1 MISNPSSITSSAST
15 VITTTSVVASSP
27 SVSTLTSS
35 SPSSPSSSSSTPLSS
50 TSSSTPVTTINQ
62 YVTSVTNK
70 QITPSST
77 SSSSSQSSPEAIQV
91 IYSSSSDSLCPPTG
105 GDDGD
110 KESGDHGGSMK
121 DKRLNQNT
129 GQPPL
134 KSILSPSSARRPTQL
149 LCETSLTFNES
160 NEIHGVSQM
169 ETNNHDQGKRRKVG
183 EREDQEDNVKSD
195 SCHEI
200 NGGGQGIGNDNGG
213 VIASTIGSGGGGG
226 EGRKGIYGIMK
237 SASSPVD
244 RKKKAR
250 VEFSNIVDER
260 RASTSFGPITN
271 NHHRESRLS
280 VLISSSTSSSSS
292 SSSYNQNPRS
302 RYQQHHHHFGLTS
315 PTSHGNSDEGRRGSD
330 LMKLFTRRRSRSP
343 TSLSAA
349 SCRRLQQP
357 RLSLLGKP
365 IVPRSIKQRDPR
377 YRRTQILI
385 HNFLERPRGKKAVV
399 YHLLQFCM
407 VFTCLILS
415 VFSTIKEYEEAASAI
430 LLKMELLMIV
440 WFTVE
445 FFLRLWSAGCRSRY
459 QGWVGRMRFLRSPF
473 CVIDIVVIIASIVVF
488 IVGTGG
494 QVFATSALRGLRFF
508 QILRMVRM
516 DRRGGTWKLLGSV
529 VYAHRQELITTVYIG
544 FLGLIFSSFLV
555 YLVEKDSNPETFN
568 NFADALWWGV
578 ITLCTVGYGDIVPKT
593 WPGKLIASFCALLG
607 ISFFALPAGILGSG
621 FALKVQQQQRQ
632 KHMIRRRGPA
642 ATLIQCLWRC
652 YAADENSMSVA
663 TWKIHQVPLPSPPAY
678 TSGSFTLR
686 RKEKLDLPPSSGSL
700 FKHNTSFVSRFST
713 KRRHKPTTTPSHVHS
728 PVTRNRYTSLSD
740 TANQRNDGNNNNNS
754 NTSNSNNNNTSDGPR
769 IPASVS
775 EDSVTKEVSDTSK
788 RNSEGPSSRNSFLRN
803 LDSLDEEP
811 EEPKLTVLT
820 KQHKNAIRS
829 LRKIKYFVA
838 RRKFK
843 EALKPYDVKDVIE
856 QYSAGHVD
864 LLARTKNIQARLDV
878 ILGKVGSKAI
888 DAYESKMSLASRIV
902 KVERTVEDVE
912 NKVDQLLEM
921 YLEDRI
927 NFQALSTIIINHN
940 NRPGPVS
947 GSINSNCANGHQQS
961 HYHHHQQQQQQYTQY
976 PYSNYAQDLTS
987 PPPPLSSILTP
998 TSITVAPP
1006 SSVNNLISTS
1016 PGPPTS
1022 LITSPSSGPYSFSP
1036 YIGGGGPGVGC
1047 SYVGAPVTC
1056 LTRPKPILVDKQS
1069 SEPNTPVSKNF
1080 DRPMTRGNS
1089 DLSQRF
1095 VKKRVTL
1102 RHSLD
1107 TCSPATTYRSGQTG
1121 GLGFVGPS
1129 SGGNGTGWGG
1139 GNSQWSR
1146 AVSSVASSSSFSALD
1161 QGCSSRNRTVKSE
1174 SSLGCVIHPS
1184 TSSTTPSIIIAPE
1197 GSSLAYSSPA
1207 SSTSYLLGSGCG
1219 RRDSNF
1225 DRDSI
1230 STQMSSIDST
1240 EQDLL
1245 SEACTLATEVTSL
1258 SDQEYGPMSSA
1269 SGQFESIRETSPIPG
1284 QESNY
1289 QQYQPYLIQ
1298 SHPQPQPQP
1307 QQPQQQ
1313 KPTTSIIAS
1322 KISRDSSDNNLYQSS
1337 QGSFKVPTTTI
1348 STSASSS
1355 SLSSSIPT
1363 RTSYLSSSSIE
1374 EGNGNY
1380 HRLSRESIEKD
1391 ESDCDL
1397 SISTVIHKETDSLMK
1412 NLIPMGSTSPPPP
1425 LSSESKVTSIP
1436 TTIVTTTSY
1445 SPSPAYRCHH
1455 PHHYHHVS
1463 HRRDQQQQ
1471 QQQQHH
1477 LQSSSSTT
1485 TTTPTF
1491 SSISPSVSPLFPSS
1505 LTPVPPAPSTPTP
1518 TPTST
1523 LSTTTT
1529 TTIPTLRIQSTT
1541 PTTTPTSGLST
1552 AVVLKSS
1559 KSKESDNL

>member
-1 MISNPSSITSSAST
+1 MADNLFTTLTSGRPYEYDPSITSCSSVNSCLKENGQSFNVPLNENT
-15 VITTTSVVASSP
+15 FKVYPSEPPKYNQSGEHSINFWSTTSD
-27 SVSTLTSS
+27 L
-35 SPSSPSSSSSTPLSS
+35 
-50 TSSSTPVTTINQ
+50 
-62 YVTSVTNK
+62 
-70 QITPSST
+70 
-77 SSSSSQSSPEAIQV
+77 
-91 IYSSSSDSLCPPTG
+91 
-105 GDDGD
+105 
-110 KESGDHGGSMK
+110 
-121 DKRLNQNT
+121 
-129 GQPPL
+129 
-134 KSILSPSSARRPTQL
+134 
-149 LCETSLTFNES
+149 
-160 NEIHGVSQM
+160 
-169 ETNNHDQGKRRKVG
+169 
-183 EREDQEDNVKSD
+183 
-195 SCHEI
+195 
-200 NGGGQGIGNDNGG
+200 
-213 VIASTIGSGGGGG
+213 
-226 EGRKGIYGIMK
+226 
-237 SASSPVD
+237 
-244 RKKKAR
+244 
-250 VEFSNIVDER
+250 
-260 RASTSFGPITN
+260 
-271 NHHRESRLS
+271 
-280 VLISSSTSSSSS
+280 SSSSS
-292 SSSYNQNPRS
+292 SSLCSTFTNENTWNRNKLRSNRPPLLSLSSPYSCSNSAANPTSSCTPAAAISKSSISNKCSSIVYPTSRYNLYSVEEKTQRQRLSSDDIEQGEYGSQEFEEEIDDDAEDEEEFDEDDDGRDSTESKGFLVPLRGCDTIEPQADALPGILRNKLHHSVTSTESLPRS
-302 RYQQHHHHFGLTS
+302 
-315 PTSHGNSDEGRRGSD
+315 SHGEPIPCNYAKLNEPNLTGNADDSGEDEEEEEEDDDDENVTCDKLIGKVGRKEGGK
-330 LMKLFTRRRSRSP
+330 LMKNQTMDSESPHPKPLTRFTPKGVSITPSTV
-343 TSLSAA
+343 TSSSASKCKA
-349 SCRRLQQP
+349 STTTVASKLAPPGEPVSSTTNERLNQP
-357 RLSLLGKP
+357 RVSLLGRP
-365 IVPRSIKQRDPR
+365 LCLNVARNRTRD
-377 YRRTQILI
+377 QIIRKYQFLV
-385 HNFLERPRGKKAVV
+385 HNFLERPRGKRALS
-399 YHLLQFCM
+399 YHMLVFCM

-415 VFSTIKEYEEAASAI
+415 VFSTIKEYEDAASAI

-555 YLVEKDSNPETFN
+555 YLVEKDSNPETFE

-728 PVTRNRYTSLSD
+728 PVTRSRYTPLADS
-740 TANQRNDGNNNNNS
+740 TNQRNEGNNNN
-754 NTSNSNNNNTSDGPR
+754 DGPR

-788 RNSEGPSSRNSFLRN
+788 RNS
-803 LDSLDEEP
+803 DDEEP

-921 YLEDRI
+921 YLEDRC
-927 NFQALSTIIINHN
+927 NFQALSTILIN
-940 NRPGPVS
+940 NRSTGPPS
-947 GSINSNCANGHQQS
+947 SSSLTINQNSYPQPPTTN
-961 HYHHHQQQQQQYTQY
+961 YTQQQQQQQQQH
-976 PYSNYAQDLTS
+976 YSHCAQEITS
-987 PPPPLSSILTP
+987 PTPPCLMGATASPSPLIGLSTP
-998 TSITVAPP
+998 PGA
-1006 SSVNNLISTS
+1006 S
-1016 PGPPTS
+1016 PLPHPTS
-1022 LITSPSSGPYSFSP
+1022 LLSSASGPYTFSP
-1036 YIGGGGPGVGC
+1036 YPGGPAGGTIY
-1047 SYVGAPVTC
+1047 SHPTGAPITFV
-1056 LTRPKPILVDKQS
+1056 TRPKPILVDKQS

-1107 TCSPATTYRSGQTG
+1107 TCTPASSHRSGSTG
-1121 GLGFVGPS
+1121 TEGTS
-1129 SGGNGTGWGG
+1129 SGLTG
-1139 GNSQWSR
+1139 SHWSR
-1146 AVSSVASSSSFSALD
+1146 GLVSSVITSTSSPSAFD
-1161 QGCSSRNRTVKSE
+1161 QVYPRRTIKSE
-1174 SSLGCVIHPS
+1174 SSLGCIIHPS
-1184 TSSTTPSIIIAPE
+1184 TSSTTPSIIIGPE
-1197 GSSLAYSSPA
+1197 GGEPPISPSSS
-1207 SSTSYLLGSGCG
+1207 SSTTYLLLS
-1219 RRDSNF
+1219 RRDSNY

-1240 EQDLL
+1240 EPDVPH
-1245 SEACTLATEVTSL
+1245 EPCTLVTSEVASL
-1258 SDQEYGPMSSA
+1258 SDSEYGQLP
-1269 SGQFESIRETSPIPG
+1269 SGTFESIREASPIPG
-1284 QESNY
+1284 QESSY
-1289 QQYQPYLIQ
+1289 HYQPF
-1298 SHPQPQPQP
+1298 HQPSQYH
-1307 QQPQQQ
+1307 QQQ
-1313 KPTTSIIAS
+1313 KPTTSTS
-1322 KISRDSSDNNLYQSS
+1322 QFSSTDQPTGQGTVRVTSS
-1337 QGSFKVPTTTI
+1337 IP
-1348 STSASSS
+1348 SSS
-1355 SLSSSIPT
+1355 SSSSRVNMYLPSTGMDNSEANINN
-1363 RTSYLSSSSIE
+1363 RTINSNNNNTSNNNNANNKNYDNNNNKEYRSSSL
-1374 EGNGNY
+1374 
-1380 HRLSRESIEKD
+1380 RLSKESIEKD
-1391 ESDCDL
+1391 GESDCDI
-1397 SISTVIHKETDSLMK
+1397 STSTVIHKDTDSLIK
-1412 NLIPMGSTSPPPP
+1412 SATSMGSTS
-1425 LSSESKVTSIP
+1425 SVDSKALPSP
-1436 TTIVTTTSY
+1436 GTTS
-1445 SPSPAYRCHH
+1445 SPMPTSSSTSTYRYHH

-1463 HRRDQQQQ
+1463 HRRHRQAPYP
-1471 QQQQHH
+1471 
-1477 LQSSSSTT
+1477 
-1485 TTTPTF
+1485 PTVVP
-1491 SSISPSVSPLFPSS
+1491 ISPSVSPLFPSS
-1505 LTPVPPAPSTPTP
+1505 LSPNPPSSPVSLSPSPTPLVQPTLMQPSTSGNLLPSSSP
-1518 TPTST
+1518 RSQSSPSSTSSSSGA
-1523 LSTTTT
+1523 L
-1529 TTIPTLRIQSTT
+1529 
-1541 PTTTPTSGLST
+1541 PTTVIFK
-1552 AVVLKSS
+1552 AS
-1559 KSKESDNL
+1559 KSKESKDDL